1 MTKVERIADQL
12 RRAYD
17 GDAWHGPPL
26 RKLLEGVT
34 PGQAV
39 FRPRPQLHNMWELVM
54 HVTAVRNL
62 VRGRLAGRPTELT
75 PAEEWPPVP
84 PVSEESWA
92 KALADLD
99 AAQAELLTA
108 IGQLDETRLWENV
121 PGRDYTVYVMLHGIV
136 QHDLYHAGQV
146 ALLKTLGK
154 PG

>member
-1 MTKVERIADQL
+1 MTEIARVADQL

-34 PGQAV
+34 PSQAT
-39 FRPRPQLHNMWELVM
+39 FRPRPHLHSIWELIT
-54 HVTAVRNL
+54 HVTAVKNM
-62 VRGRLAGRPTELT
+62 VRRRLAGHPTELT

-84 PVSEESWA
+84 PVSDETWG
-92 KALADLD
+92 KAIADLD
-99 AAQAELLTA
+99 AAHAELLAATV
-108 IGQLDETRLWENV
+108 QLGEPGLWNTV
-121 PGRDYTVYVMLHGIV
+121 PRRDYPVYVMLHGLV

-146 ALLKTLGK
+146 ALLKSLAG